1 MFYLLDSNK
10 RCDCKFCEY
19 YKKQQLEHE
28 NFQIS
33 TFFEQ
38 RIDRKFEQN
47 QEIQQIQQIQQNSSR
62 EEIFFTQMPTLDYSL
77 QYQLRKRQQQEKFK
91 QRRKKFVAHENN
103 FSNNLQQFISLYKTS
118 DRC

>member
-1 MFYLLDSNK
+1 MFYRDNLLDSNR

-33 TFFEQ
+33 SFFEK

-47 QEIQQIQQIQQNSSR
+47 QQIQQIQQNSSTR
-62 EEIFFTQMPTLDYSL
+62 EEIFFTQMSTLDYSL

-91 QRRKKFVAHENN
+91 QRRKKFVENENN

-118 DRC
+118 D